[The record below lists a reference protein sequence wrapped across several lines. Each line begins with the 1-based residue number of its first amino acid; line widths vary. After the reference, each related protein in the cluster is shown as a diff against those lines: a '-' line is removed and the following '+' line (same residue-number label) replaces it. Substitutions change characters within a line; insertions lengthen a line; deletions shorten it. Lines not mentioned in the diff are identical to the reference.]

1 MNDFMRELLYI
12 VLIIC
17 IPYLAALVKKLI
29 GEATDAIAAR
39 VKKDKAEMCLREIGD
54 AVADAVDAMNQ
65 KYVNDLKKEGK
76 FDKDKQA
83 EILQRAVSAALKS
96 LSSDAQEYLKKTYGD
111 TTEYLE
117 NRIEAQIGKNKMT
130 TKSAT

>member
-1 MNDFMRELLYI
+1 
-12 VLIIC
+12 
-17 IPYLAALVKKLI
+17 
-29 GEATDAIAAR
+29 
-39 VKKDKAEMCLREIGD
+39 
-54 AVADAVDAMNQ
+54 MNQ
-65 KYVNDLKKEGK
+65 RYVNDLKKEGK